1 MNTLENRFKEEAT
14 AIDWIM
20 IGIYVLWIV
29 AIHSNLVLIN
39 NRLFITFII
48 PNALYL
54 AALCFMIWKRAGQ
67 KKRTLVKAYLF
78 ALCSTMV
85 FLLLSF
91 ALYYQSINLP
101 L

>member
-1 MNTLENRFKEEAT
+1 MNTLENRFKEEAI

-48 PNALYL
+48 PNTLYL
-54 AALCFMIWKRAGQ
+54 AALCYIIWKRARQ